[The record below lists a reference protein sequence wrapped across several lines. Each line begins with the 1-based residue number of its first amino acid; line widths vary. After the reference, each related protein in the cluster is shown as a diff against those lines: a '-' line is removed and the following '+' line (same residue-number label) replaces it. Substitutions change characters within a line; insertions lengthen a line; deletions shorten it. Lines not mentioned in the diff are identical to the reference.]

1 MVLDKA
7 LPEKFVFAV
16 IKKSESAELSKK
28 RFDLVKKKKTKQ
40 NQRQRKKMTYIYCR
54 IVLPSLDQARPSPNH

>member
-28 RFDLVKKKKTKQ
+28 RFDLVKKKKNKTRGREK
-40 NQRQRKKMTYIYCR
+40 R
-54 IVLPSLDQARPSPNH
+54 

>member
-28 RFDLVKKKKTKQ
+28 RFDLVKKNKTKPET
-40 NQRQRKKMTYIYCR
+40 KKKDDLC
-54 IVLPSLDQARPSPNH
+54 LL

>member
-28 RFDLVKKKKTKQ
+28 RFDLVKKKQ
-40 NQRQRKKMTYIYCR
+40 NQRQKKR
-54 IVLPSLDQARPSPNH
+54 

>member
-28 RFDLVKKKKTKQ
+28 RFDLVKKKQ

-54 IVLPSLDQARPSPNH
+54 TVLPSLDQAKPFPNH

>member
-28 RFDLVKKKKTKQ
+28 RFDLVKKKKQ